1 MKNRKSRIIGF
12 FVGFMLSCTVHG
24 GVFLVLYKNFTFKK
38 NVVALH
44 EDLKAPLKM
53 ALTAFSEEQR
63 QEYQEEIVKPE
74 EPPKKDEPKPEE
86 PPKEE
91 PKPKPKLPEPAHQEI
106 IKNEP
111 VPVPI
116 EPQIEQN
123 IEDTTEIL
131 VNNDSAVQT
140 QTAVSAVQAQNS
152 GAEAL
157 SSSMVEDDHII
168 AIIRAAIDKEAKK
181 DYPSKAKKLRM
192 EGIAKV
198 KIRIDQDG
206 RITLLEITE
215 SSGFSML
222 DQSAIKSIQKASK
235 NFPKPSKVL
244 LFILPISYELV

>member
-1 MKNRKSRIIGF
+1 MKKQNSIIGF
-12 FVGFMLSCTVHG
+12 LIGFMLSCTIHG
-24 GVFLVLYKNFTFKK
+24 SSFYIIYSYFINNGEKEIM
-38 NVVALH
+38 ALR
-44 EDLKAPLKM
+44 EELKAPLKM
-53 ALTAFSEEQR
+53 ALTAFVVEQ
-63 QEYQEEIVKPE
+63 
-74 EPPKKDEPKPEE
+74 PKEQQK
-86 PPKEE
+86 PKEE
-91 PKPKPKLPEPAHQEI
+91 PKPKLPEPKHHEI
-106 IKNEP
+106 IKKEP

-116 EPQIEQN
+116 PVKEPLIEEPKEEVS
-123 IEDTTEIL
+123 ED
-131 VNNDSAVQT
+131 VQT
-140 QTAVSAVQAQNS
+140 PIAQPIQAQNS

-206 RITLLEITE
+206 KITLLEITE